1 MLKSKKQIVILGIL
15 ALGTQLMADDNSWG
29 LYGKVTLVTP
39 QADLRVYSGGKSSG
53 HGFEMGKNWGDES
66 QVITFGAYVGY
77 NRLSGNYRPEID
89 TALGLD
95 WWRFG
100 IDTRF
105 ATPIKAMTVYAG
117 LSANFFDGY
126 RYQNSSVLGLKGGFP
141 DSKAKFGARLGIQYT
156 ISGRWGVSMDYN
168 FAEWRSDIAPA
179 PAIKGVN
186 PVNPS
191 WVATSVVYQ
200 F

>member
-15 ALGTQLMADDNSWG
+15 ALGTQLVADDNSWG
-29 LYGKVTLVTP
+29 LYGKVSLITP
-39 QADLRVYSGGKSSG
+39 QADLRVYSGGESTG
-53 HGFEMGKNWGDES
+53 HGFEVGKNWGDPS
-66 QVITFGAYVGY
+66 QAITFGAYVGY

-89 TALGLD
+89 TALGMD
-95 WWRFG
+95 WIRMG

-105 ATPIKAMTVYAG
+105 ATPLKAMTVYAG
-117 LSANFFDGY
+117 LSASFFDGY

-156 ISGRWGVSMDYN
+156 FSDRWGMSMDYN
-168 FAEWRSDIAPA
+168 FAEWRSDTTAA
-179 PAIKGVN
+179 AIKGVN